1 MKNAL
6 INLSICLSDIDKT
19 KIKQHENG
27 KKYLNITIAGKKDGV
42 DQDGNDTYA
51 FISQTK
57 EEKEA
62 QEKKKAW
69 RSGAGASSHR
79 RSGRPLN
86 SDLRRARKRR
96 APVGVRR
103 VQQQVSCQTR
113 GAAW

>member
-19 KIKQHENG
+19 KIKVHENG

-42 DQDGNDTYA
+42 DQYGNDTYA

-62 QEKKKAW
+62 QEKKTFL
-69 RSGAGASSHR
+69 GN
-79 RSGRPLN
+79 GRYVEFKDDVTRTNEMPN
-86 SDLRRARKRR
+86 YVPSANPADDL
-96 APVGVRR
+96 PF
-103 VQQQVSCQTR
+103 
-113 GAAW
+113 